1 MKRTNERTN
10 WTKQKGRTLQFSI
23 WRACKRESVLLSM
36 FYTHSRARTTIYVE
50 SGRYVRRLYG
60 KWTIMCRLNVELWIL
75 SARCVRAFFFPFSIL
90 FLFFWSM
97 FFLPSHSLFSFSYV
111 CVCVLRASV
120 LFEFVRVFNA
130 LVHAV
135 LSICRYLLFCWRA
148 VISRLIG

>member
-36 FYTHSRARTTIYVE
+36 LYTHTLARAHHNLCGIFVGT
-50 SGRYVRRLYG
+50 SGVYMANGRSCVG
-60 KWTIMCRLNVELWIL
+60 CRLNE
-75 SARCVRAFFFPFSIL
+75 SSE
-90 FLFFWSM
+90 FW
-97 FFLPSHSLFSFSYV
+97 
-111 CVCVLRASV
+111 
-120 LFEFVRVFNA
+120 VRVFFLSFCFYTFSFFVDVFVFLLTHSFQFRMCLCFERVCYLNSFVCSNA